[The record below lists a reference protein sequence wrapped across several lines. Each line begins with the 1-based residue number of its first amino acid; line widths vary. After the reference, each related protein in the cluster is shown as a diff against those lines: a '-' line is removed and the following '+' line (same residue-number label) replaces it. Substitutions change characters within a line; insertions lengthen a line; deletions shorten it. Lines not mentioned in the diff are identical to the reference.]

1 LITQI
6 LERLREKIT
15 KSKRPDSHKYQKA
28 NRLFDQISEQ
38 LERFNGQFKSQK
50 NKYKKLKQTFRLNE

>member
-15 KSKRPDSHKYQKA
+15 KSKRPDSQKYQKA